1 MKEILLNV
9 QGLKTHFFTKKG
21 TIKAVDGVDFK
32 VHKRETVAIVGESGS
47 GKSITAMSILN
58 LLEKP
63 GEIIEGNIEFKGDD
77 LIKKSEKDLRKIRG
91 NEISMIFQEPMT
103 SLNPVFKIAHQI
115 EETLR
120 LHQKLDKKQSKAKA
134 IEMLKLVG
142 IPRAEEIAENYPHQL
157 SGGMRQ
163 RVMIAIALACKPEI
177 LIADEPTT
185 ALDVTIQA
193 QILDF
198 MNQLKHELGT
208 SIIIITHDLGVVA
221 EMADNVVVMYCGQVI
236 ENAPVEAIFNDS
248 RKKHPYT
255 AGLLKSIP
263 DLTEDKTELEVI
275 EGSVPNPLFLPK
287 GCSFAPRCKFSMKK
301 CHNLKPELKNI
312 NDTHK
317 IRCFHIEEGG
327 EI

>member
-1 MKEILLNV
+1 METLI
-9 QGLKTHFFTKKG
+9 
-21 TIKAVDGVDFK
+21 
-32 VHKRETVAIVGESGS
+32 VHKKISKKDAFNIGV
-47 GKSITAMSILN
+47 K
-58 LLEKP
+58 LLE
-63 GEIIEGNIEFKGDD
+63 D
-77 LIKKSEKDLRKIRG
+77 
-91 NEISMIFQEPMT
+91 
-103 SLNPVFKIAHQI
+103 
-115 EETLR
+115 
-120 LHQKLDKKQSKAKA
+120 
-134 IEMLKLVG
+134 VG
-142 IPRAEEIAENYPHQL
+142 ISSPESRMKQYPHEL